1 MTFGLCGGL
10 LRTQPAHDRP
20 SNGLLRRTLGLG
32 RGLGLGPGVE
42 GAVLP
47 TWYYEGA
54 MNIRVQILIASYGT
68 ATRGCYEHKS
78 TDS

>member
-47 TWYYEGA
+47 
-54 MNIRVQILIASYGT
+54 GT
-68 ATRGCYEHKS
+68 MKVL
-78 TDS
+78 